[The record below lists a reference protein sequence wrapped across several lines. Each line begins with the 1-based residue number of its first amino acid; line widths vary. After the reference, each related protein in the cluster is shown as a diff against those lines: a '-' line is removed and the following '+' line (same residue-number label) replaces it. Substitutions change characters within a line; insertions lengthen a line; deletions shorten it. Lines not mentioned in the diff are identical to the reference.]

1 MTLALRHPCYQTAT
15 ALVVSMVVSFLPGVV
30 PAADAVERSKGGG
43 HQGGGH
49 KGSEHHDMKSA
60 PGADAAPP
68 DVQFLDTMIAHHQAA
83 VDMAQLVKARS
94 VHPELIEMAAH
105 LFQAQRREIE
115 QMRAWRQ
122 RWYQTQP
129 SAQNM
134 NLPGMKESMEGMD
147 MEKLKQAR
155 GKDFDLLFLETMLPH
170 HQGAVRMSEWVQEK
184 TARRELK
191 ELAERMIRQQQR
203 EIDQMTQW
211 KTAWTQSGRP
221 ATPQPSDLYLAS
233 SARGVDSHSATT

>member
-1 MTLALRHPCYQTAT
+1 MTLALRHPCYRTAT
-15 ALVVSMVVSFLPGVV
+15 ALAVSMVVSFLPVV
-30 PAADAVERSKGGG
+30 PADAAERSK
-43 HQGGGH
+43 GGGH

-68 DVQFLDTMIAHHQAA
+68 DVQFLDTMIPHHQAA

-94 VHPELIEMAAH
+94 AHPELIEMAAH

-129 SAQNM
+129 SALNM

-221 ATPQPSDLYLAS
+221 ATPQSSDLYLTS
-233 SARGVDSHSATT
+233 SARGVGSYSVTT